1 MNGVTQREWSFLLL
15 LWGLS
20 DPRIAELREMPQSF
34 IIKLYSETQVSG
46 RLGMSGGISPRHAQ
60 NPLSG
65 ERRKTLSITHHA
77 LSPPPSH
84 HHLYIIHLINW
95 LQRFY
100 RIIMSLKRP
109 FVPKSDVKQ
118 LFTTLPLS
126 CLLFFCVLMSLLYM
140 LFFLLCFHLR
150 KVMLSIF
157 LLFWVLGLLYLFWFW
172 HNINYVYLCCISTL
186 VLSQVFNRTW
196 NTVHS
201 SVRIPLASNWNRWPV
216 SYSRCQYTLLLA
228 LGWRIDVLWHVFL
241 EKLIHPQ
248 GHALHLLL
256 YRIILVPRLHQFFRK
271 IGKIFGS
278 WLPSLI
284 FFRQIRT
291 LWPWY
296 LQNRFFDSLCVQ
308 DTGCK

>member
-20 DPRIAELREMPQSF
+20 DPRIAELRKMPKSF

-118 LFTTLPLS
+118 WFTTTTPDKGFRACPGPRHAQTS
-126 CLLFFCVLMSLLYM
+126 RDLFILMP
-140 LFFLLCFHLR
+140 
-150 KVMLSIF
+150 SI
-157 LLFWVLGLLYLFWFW
+157 VG
-172 HNINYVYLCCISTL
+172 
-186 VLSQVFNRTW
+186 
-196 NTVHS
+196 
-201 SVRIPLASNWNRWPV
+201 SVGI
-216 SYSRCQYTLLLA
+216 
-228 LGWRIDVLWHVFL
+228 
-241 EKLIHPQ
+241 
-248 GHALHLLL
+248 
-256 YRIILVPRLHQFFRK
+256 
-271 IGKIFGS
+271 
-278 WLPSLI
+278 
-284 FFRQIRT
+284 
-291 LWPWY
+291 
-296 LQNRFFDSLCVQ
+296 
-308 DTGCK
+308 